1 MAGGFAFILCIW
13 VGVAIA
19 LVIEIAVAI
28 NKKKK
33 KIKDQLIK
41 IKTNLSH
48 WKIRIYGGVSYEI
61 ELYYFYG

>member
-13 VGVAIA
+13 VGFAIA

-28 NKKKK
+28 NKKNK

-41 IKTNLSH
+41 IKTNLSD
-48 WKIRIYGGVSYEI
+48 
-61 ELYYFYG
+61 